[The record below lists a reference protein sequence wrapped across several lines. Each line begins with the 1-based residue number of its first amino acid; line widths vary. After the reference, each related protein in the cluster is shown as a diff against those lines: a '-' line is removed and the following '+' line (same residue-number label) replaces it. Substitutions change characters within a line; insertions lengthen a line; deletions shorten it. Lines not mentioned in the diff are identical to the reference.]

1 MTNIFKNANTY
12 FILIILGL
20 MGYIYFSRPTSS
32 NDIKIAADEMKYDS
46 LQAVDT
52 HKLDSITS
60 FYDKKMDTINSKI
73 SAANAQIVQNNQL
86 IKSLQDAY
94 NKEVPVI
101 NSYDVDALRVY
112 FTNYQQQSDTSTN
125 NH

>member
-20 MGYIYFSRPTSS
+20 IAYIYFHNSS
-32 NDIKIAADEMKYDS
+32 VTNDSKITADEKKYDS
-46 LQAVDT
+46 LAVVDA

-60 FYDKKMDTINSKI
+60 FYNQKIDTINTKI
-73 SAANAQIVQNNQL
+73 SVANAQIVQTNQL

-94 NKEVPVI
+94 NKESLI
-101 NSYDVDALRVY
+101 QRLIQIQ
-112 FTNYQQQSDTSTN
+112 FLMI
-125 NH
+125 H